1 MTPKTMA
8 TAAHFEGCEGGDVR
22 EYIDERCDC
31 GVRIGRD
38 ATEELHRLRE
48 RDKRLA
54 DIERR
59 LGSITAMW
67 RAYDAQNLNRQ
78 AENAAWRLAIECDEL
93 FPMSDAEKA

>member
-1 MTPKTMA
+1 
-8 TAAHFEGCEGGDVR
+8 V
-22 EYIDERCDC
+22 
-31 GVRIGRD
+31 
-38 ATEELHRLRE
+38 